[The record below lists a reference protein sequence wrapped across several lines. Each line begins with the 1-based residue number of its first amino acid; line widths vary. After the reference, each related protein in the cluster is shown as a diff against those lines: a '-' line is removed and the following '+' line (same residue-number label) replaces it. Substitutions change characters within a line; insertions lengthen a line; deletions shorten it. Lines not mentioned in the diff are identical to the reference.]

1 MANPVLVSQINKTS
15 SAVPSATSQSSQHC
29 TPALQLRKGTSIGGE
44 VSTDGMSLIRESLRN
59 KGISERTQ
67 ELILQSWREGTQ
79 KQYRTY
85 LQRWTTFSSGRDID
99 PIQPTISEVIDFLT
113 ELFDS
118 GLGYSGLNTACCALS
133 SVIHLDDNRTVGSH
147 PLVNRFLKA
156 AFINRPSIPRSQSV
170 WDPTRV
176 LTYLKTLPPLGSISL
191 KELTHKLV
199 MLTALVTGQ
208 RCQSFHLMDLSSM
221 QQNADHYK
229 FIIQDFVKQSAPGRK
244 QPELILPVFPADC
257 RVCVYS
263 VLSEY
268 IKCTAPLRGGE
279 TRLFISFVKPHQAV
293 SRDTIS
299 RWIKNV
305 MIKSG
310 IDVGVFKPHS
320 TRAASTSKANACQVP
335 IDLILKAA
343 SWKGDCTFRK
353 FYNKPFVDDVSYFG
367 QAVLGTSTA
376 V

>member
-1 MANPVLVSQINKTS
+1 MEEDQAEVILVAPHWSTQSWFPKLTRLLVQFPVLLHSRPKIVHLPFDSGKEHPLGAKLLLVACHLS
-15 SAVPSATSQSSQHC
+15 
-29 TPALQLRKGTSIGGE
+29 G
-44 VSTDGMSLIRESLRN
+44 ESLRI
-59 KGISERTQ
+59 KGISERAQ

-99 PIQPTISEVIDFLT
+99 LIQPTISEVIDFLT

-118 GLGYSGLNTACCALS
+118 GLGYSGLNTARCALS

-156 AFINRPSIPRSQSV
+156 ASNNRPSIPRYQSV

-176 LTYLKTLPPLGSISL
+176 LTYLKTLPPLGSVGL
-191 KELTHKLV
+191 KKLTHKLF

-208 RCQSFHLMDLSSM
+208 RCQSLHLMDLTSM
-221 QQNADHYK
+221 QQNDVHYK
-229 FIIQDFVKQSAPGRK
+229 FIIKDIVNQSAPGRN
-244 QPELILPVFPADC
+244 QPELILSAFTADC

-279 TRLFISFVKPHQAV
+279 TRLFISFVKPYQAV

-299 RWIKNV
+299 RWIKN
-305 MIKSG
+305 G
-310 IDVGVFKPHS
+310 
-320 TRAASTSKANACQVP
+320 QV
-335 IDLILKAA
+335 
-343 SWKGDCTFRK
+343 W
-353 FYNKPFVDDVSYFG
+353 Y
-367 QAVLGTSTA
+367 
-376 V
+376 

>member
-1 MANPVLVSQINKTS
+1 MANTVLVSQINKTPG
-15 SAVPSATSQSSQHC
+15 ADPSATPQSSQHR
-29 TPALQLRKGTSIGGE
+29 TPPLQPRERTPIGGK
-44 VSTDGMSLIRESLRN
+44 TAADGMSLIRESLQN
-59 KGISERTQ
+59 KGISARAQ

-85 LQRWTTFSSGRDID
+85 LQRWTTFSSGRNTD
-99 PIQPTISEVIDFLT
+99 PIQPAISEVIDFLT

-118 GLGYSGLNTACCALS
+118 GLGYSSLNTARCALS
-133 SVIHLDDNRTVGSH
+133 SVIHLDDNKTVGSH

-156 AFINRPSIPRSQSV
+156 VLNNRPSIPRYQSV
-170 WDPTRV
+170 WDPTSV
-176 LTYLKTLPPLGSISL
+176 LTYLQTFPPLESISL

-199 MLTALVTGQ
+199 MLIALVTGQ
-208 RCQSFHLMDLSSM
+208 RCQSFHLMDITSM
-221 QQNADHYK
+221 QKNTDHYK
-229 FIIQDFVKQSAPGRK
+229 FIIKDIVKQSAPGRNL
-244 QPELILPVFPADC
+244 PELILPAFPADG

-279 TRLFISFVKPHQAV
+279 TRLFISFVKPYQAV

-305 MIKSG
+305 MIKAG
-310 IDVGVFKPHS
+310 IDVEVFKPHS

-335 IDLILKAA
+335 IDVILKAA

-353 FYNKPFVDDVSYFG
+353 FYNKPIEDNVSRFG
-367 QAVLGTSTA
+367 QAVLGTSIN